1 MRTHTTAVLALVFV
15 AACSAPRSAQQAPA
29 RAPAQRVAAQPP
41 APFQG
46 GNAITQS
53 ELPYEQL
60 VAQTQR
66 AGKPALLFFWTS
78 W

>member
-1 MRTHTTAVLALVFV
+1 MRFHTTAMLALAL
-15 AACSAPRSAQQAPA
+15 AACSGSGAAQ
-29 RAPAQRVAAQPP
+29 RAPAAQQVQTPARPQPP
-41 APFQG
+41 AAFQG

-53 ELPYEQL
+53 EVPYEQL